1 MIDLKKRR
9 ASARGGRHRWGRGC
23 TASNKSRGRT
33 RPAVGETQVRVRSG
47 GSRAAWRAA
56 GKAAPGGPGQTKGAA
71 FGDSRAVRARC
82 SVARAAR
89 IAAWV
94 AGCVCRFCLIE
105 ITRARGP
112 EKR

>member
-33 RPAVGETQVRVRSG
+33 RAAVGETQVRVRSG

-56 GKAAPGGPGQTKGAA
+56 GKAAPGGPGQTKGGGIRRLARGAASLARHASRRASRRGARGAFAA
-71 FGDSRAVRARC
+71 FA
-82 SVARAAR
+82 
-89 IAAWV
+89 
-94 AGCVCRFCLIE
+94 
-105 ITRARGP
+105 
-112 EKR
+112 